1 MRPCATAGALRRLVI
16 NARNEPVFVEDHG
29 LLRLGDGSSLPL
41 LGGLFLVRSRRQ
53 VRLGRCLGVASFVGL
68 EPGARHAVLA
78 DPLEDVGGKP
88 PALGSLGL
96 LASSC
101 SSSSPAARVLL
112 LALLPASLSG
122 AGSLP
127 FRAFCLLACL
137 RGGACGQ
144 LAVLFLLAA
153 AKLLGLLAF
162 LGFPLLSATCFPRLA
177 THRPSL
183 SKDRKSGRP
192 GASRF

>member
-88 PALGSLGL
+88 PALGSLGPFAAAFSS
-96 LASSC
+96 ASPPVRRRLC
-101 SSSSPAARVLL
+101 SP
-112 LALLPASLSG
+112 LPASLTF
-122 AGSLP
+122 ACSLS
-127 FRAFCLLACL
+127 FRAFCLLAFL

-162 LGFPLLSATCFPRLA
+162 LGFP
-177 THRPSL
+177 
-183 SKDRKSGRP
+183 
-192 GASRF
+192 